1 MPKPV
6 IATSSAK
13 SEDSIQN
20 IFFLTRVVQMKKN
33 CIFIVEEE
41 NWVID
46 NQLHRQH
53 FRIFIAQMQNRHT
66 HKYHFMVSMYIKAIL
81 QNMDMS

>member
-20 IFFLTRVVQMKKN
+20 SIFFFLTRVVQMKKN
-33 CIFIVEEE
+33 YIFIVEKE
-41 NWVID
+41 NWIID
-46 NQLHRQH
+46 LS
-53 FRIFIAQMQNRHT
+53 AP
-66 HKYHFMVSMYIKAIL
+66 
-81 QNMDMS
+81 